1 MPSTILEK
9 LRTPHGRRGLTVKE
23 FEQASG
29 LSHSTVYRL
38 IAAGKIKSVKVFGRR
53 IIPDTTLDA
62 LLEEGAQ

>member
-1 MPSTILEK
+1 MSTNTDEEK
-9 LRTPHGRRGLTVKE
+9 RGAPHRRGLTVKQ

-29 LSHSTVYRL
+29 LSHATVYRL
-38 IAAGKIKSVKVFGRR
+38 IAAGKIKTVKVLGRR